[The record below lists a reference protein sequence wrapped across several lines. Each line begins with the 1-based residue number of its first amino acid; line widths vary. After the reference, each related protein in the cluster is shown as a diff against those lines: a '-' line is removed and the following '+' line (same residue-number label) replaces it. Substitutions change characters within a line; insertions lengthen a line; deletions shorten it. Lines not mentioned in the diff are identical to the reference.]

1 MGVNLTKEEYANM
14 IRERDEAVKRSGS
27 ILRVF
32 GEARSNIS
40 KKKATNPDE
49 RRLLNEI
56 LDMVDASMNKI

>member
-14 IRERDEAVKRSGS
+14 IRERDEAVKRSGK

-40 KKKATNPDE
+40 RKKATNPDE
-49 RRLLNEI
+49 RKLLNEVVEI
-56 LDMVDASMNKI
+56 MDAAMNTI